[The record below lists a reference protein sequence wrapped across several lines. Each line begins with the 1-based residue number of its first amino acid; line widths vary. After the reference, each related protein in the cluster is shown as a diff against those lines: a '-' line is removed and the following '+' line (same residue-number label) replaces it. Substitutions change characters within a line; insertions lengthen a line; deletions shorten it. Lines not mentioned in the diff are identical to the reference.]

1 MTPEEK
7 ARQKID
13 EWLEEAGWTVI
24 DRDQFEADMSAVA
37 IRELPTNGN
46 LRTDYTLLLDGK
58 AVGVLEA
65 KKEEVDV
72 SQTMVSEQVATY
84 GRKGPKFCPSI
95 DASKPLPFLY
105 KSNGKMFLFQN
116 FWQSNTRWD
125 DLDRMHSPKKVA
137 EMLGLNDPFVGL
149 PILKKKGLRDC
160 QYEAVTALE
169 RSFKA
174 GEKRA
179 LMVLA
184 TGAGKTYTACTV
196 AYRMLAYTPMKRI
209 LFLVDRNNLGRQAEN
224 EFGTYKLTKNGD
236 PFNQIYAVNRLHSCK
251 IPSDSNVV
259 ISTIQRLFSLLKG
272 EEINDT
278 DDDDADTADTEMA
291 LPENPMLPR
300 NFFDLIVIDECHR
313 SIYGNW
319 KKVLEYFDSARLIG
333 LTATPI
339 PETEAFFNKNRVVN
353 YTYEQSILDGV
364 NVDSRIFRIKTKES
378 ESGGA
383 ITLGQD
389 LRETSKYTGETKDVK
404 SQDCINY
411 TEKELNR
418 SIINPSQIKL
428 ILETFRD
435 VIYSQ
440 LFDEREENYEY
451 IPKTLIFAL
460 NENHA
465 YNIVKIAREVFAEK
479 CPEADMKRYVQS
491 ITYSSGDSNELIRQF
506 RNDRDFR
513 IAVTCTLVA
522 TGTDVKP
529 LEVVMFMRDVQS
541 APLYTQMKGRGV
553 RTISDDQLQAVTPNA
568 ISKDCYF
575 LVDCVGVT
583 EHTMKLPEP
592 GDDLGEKPVSL
603 KILLERIAHGELP
616 DKYLRRLASVL
627 SSINKKATNEQKIR
641 FRELAG
647 VDMIE
652 IAKGIFDALES
663 NNLPPY
669 EDNNKPNVERKAL
682 VVALANHAD
691 ARQYLLE
698 LAAGYVR
705 ELKPGSDELIS
716 ASFSVEEAQSTTE
729 AFETYCRENTD
740 KIEAL
745 RIIYNKTGEP
755 INYAM
760 LKDLEE
766 KMKLY
771 NNRFSINMLWNSYE
785 IVKMDAVR
793 KNTKKEEVTA
803 LTNLIQLVRF
813 AYHQTERLECLLPSM
828 NQFFNLW
835 HGRKQMEI
843 TEAQKGVMREILEFI
858 ATNGA
863 CTVKEIKECKG
874 QQQAVK
880 LIQAFGNKDKAN
892 EALASV
898 FRFVVMRETA

>member
-1 MTPEEK
+1 
-7 ARQKID
+7 
-13 EWLEEAGWTVI
+13 
-24 DRDQFEADMSAVA
+24 
-37 IRELPTNGN
+37 
-46 LRTDYTLLLDGK
+46 
-58 AVGVLEA
+58 
-65 KKEEVDV
+65 
-72 SQTMVSEQVATY
+72 
-84 GRKGPKFCPSI
+84 
-95 DASKPLPFLY
+95 
-105 KSNGKMFLFQN
+105 
-116 FWQSNTRWD
+116 
-125 DLDRMHSPKKVA
+125 
-137 EMLGLNDPFVGL
+137 MLGLNDPFIGL

-160 QYEAVTALE
+160 QYEAVIALE

-236 PFNQIYAVNRLHSCK
+236 PFNQIYAVNRLRSCK

-278 DDDDADTADTEMA
+278 DDDDADSADTEMA

-339 PETEAFFNKNRVVN
+339 PETKAFFNNNIVVN
-353 YTYEQSILDGV
+353 YTYEQSIVDGV
-364 NVDSRIFRIKTKES
+364 NVDGRIFRIKTKET

-383 ITLGQD
+383 ITIGQN

-418 SIINPSQIKL
+418 SVINPSQIKL

-440 LFDEREENYEY
+440 LFTEREENYEY

-479 CPEADMKRYVQS
+479 CPDADMQRYVQS
-491 ITYSSGDSNELIRQF
+491 ITYSAGDSNELIRQF
-506 RNDRDFR
+506 RNDQNFR

-529 LEVVMFMRDVQS
+529 LEVVVFMRDVQS

-583 EHTMKLPEP
+583 EHTMELPEP
-592 GDDLGEKPVSL
+592 GDDLGEKPVLL
-603 KILLERIAHGELP
+603 KMLLERIAHGELT
-616 DKYLRRLASVL
+616 DKHLRRLASDL
-627 SSINKKATNEQKIR
+627 SFINRKATTEQKIN
-641 FRELAG
+641 FRDLSG
-647 VDMIE
+647 VDMLE
-652 IAKGIFDALES
+652 IAKDIFDALGS
-663 NNLPPY
+663 GSLPSY
-669 EDNNKPNVERKAL
+669 EDNNKPNAERKTL
-682 VVALANHAD
+682 VVALTNHAD
-691 ARQYLLE
+691 ARQYILE

-705 ELKPGSDELIS
+705 ELKPGSDELIF
-716 ASFSVEEAQSTTE
+716 ADFSVEEAQSTTE
-729 AFETYCRENTD
+729 AFETYCRENAD

-745 RIIYNKTGEP
+745 RIIYNKSGEP
-755 INYAM
+755 INYAI

-771 NNRFSINMLWNSYE
+771 NNRFSINMLWNFYG
-785 IVKMDAVR
+785 IVKKDAVR
-793 KNTKKEEVTA
+793 KNTK
-803 LTNLIQLVRF
+803 
-813 AYHQTERLECLLPSM
+813 
-828 NQFFNLW
+828 
-835 HGRKQMEI
+835 
-843 TEAQKGVMREILEFI
+843 
-858 ATNGA
+858 
-863 CTVKEIKECKG
+863 
-874 QQQAVK
+874 
-880 LIQAFGNKDKAN
+880 
-892 EALASV
+892 
-898 FRFVVMRETA
+898 